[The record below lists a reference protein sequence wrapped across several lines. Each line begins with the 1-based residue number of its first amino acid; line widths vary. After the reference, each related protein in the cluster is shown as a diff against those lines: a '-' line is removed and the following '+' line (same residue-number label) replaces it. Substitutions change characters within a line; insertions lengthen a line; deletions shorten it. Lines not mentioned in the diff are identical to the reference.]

1 MCSFNLVMRSSY
13 YVLFLC
19 ALFMCYLYLLFLRA
33 FLLCSLY
40 LLFLCALCIRS
51 FYVPFLGALIMCPFY
66 MPFFCALFICLFYL
80 DWYLVG
86 FWICAEVSGILKKN
100 WLEKLVSPVKR
111 SALIHASILQNFT
124 RRHFFD
130 LNKIFI
136 VFSWEIDI
144 KTWES
149 IGKGLIKKALQKSL

>member
-1 MCSFNLVMRSSY
+1 MRPF
-13 YVLFLC
+13 YVLFVFALFTC
-19 ALFMCYLYLLFLRA
+19 FFIMVFVFALFMR
-33 FLLCSLY
+33 SLY
-40 LLFLCALCIRS
+40 SLFLCTLFRRS
-51 FYVPFLGALIMCPFY
+51 DYVPFLYAL
-66 MPFFCALFICLFYL
+66 FCALFICLFYL